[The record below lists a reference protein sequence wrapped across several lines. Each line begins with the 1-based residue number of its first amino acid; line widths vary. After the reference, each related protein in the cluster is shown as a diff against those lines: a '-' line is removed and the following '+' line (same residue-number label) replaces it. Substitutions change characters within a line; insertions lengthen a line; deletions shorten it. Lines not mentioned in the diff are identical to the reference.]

1 MTAAEDLN
9 LVVEVTDSLTGIA
22 KQDWNELQL
31 QGNPFVQYEF
41 LAALESTGCIGKDTG
56 WYPRYFLLKAV
67 SRKALEETTAIE
79 PPDAAPDGGDADA
92 KSDDDN
98 DNDNDDTRQTITE
111 ETATKE
117 AAANKAAL
125 AEGKLLGVCP
135 CYIKTHS
142 YGEFVFDWAWADAY
156 ERHGMAYYP
165 KMISAIPFTPATGP
179 RLLMREDLP
188 AAAAAGK
195 KHSRN
200 KKSEESKHSNDS
212 ITSDDVASLLI
223 ETILEYARNEKF
235 SSMHWLFTE
244 EPQHKILLQHGLMSR
259 LDCQYHWRNN
269 DYTSFDDF
277 LAQCNS
283 KRRKTI
289 RRERRYVTDANLRL
303 ERRLGSTL
311 SAHEWSL
318 VHQYYCATFDRKWGS
333 PSLTLEFFEKIGRE
347 FGDNCLIVLAYS
359 EGDDPIAASIMFFG
373 EDTLYGRFW
382 GASEDHHCLHFE
394 ACYYQGIEFCI
405 ENKIQN
411 FEPGAQGEHKIT
423 RGFEP
428 TLTRSAHWIGNEGF
442 SEAVERYLREER
454 KLIEERREGLNERLP
469 FKLEV

>member
-1 MTAAEDLN
+1 MTATEKLN
-9 LVVEVTDSLTGIA
+9 LVVEVTDSLSGIS
-22 KQDWNELQL
+22 KEDWNTLQL
-31 QGNPFVQYEF
+31 RGNPFVQYEF

-67 SRKALEETTAIE
+67 TEEAVSKTTAIE
-79 PPDAAPDGGDADA
+79 PGEKIRQSEKNELNESIDSIAEETDTA
-92 KSDDDN
+92 KS
-98 DNDNDDTRQTITE
+98 E
-111 ETATKE
+111 STANNE

-142 YGEFVFDWAWADAY
+142 YGEFVFDWAWADAF

-179 RLLMREDLP
+179 RLLINEDLP
-188 AAAAAGK
+188 EAAAVGESGCDK
-195 KHSRN
+195 KD
-200 KKSEESKHSNDS
+200 SKDS
-212 ITSDDVASLLI
+212 ISSDDVASLLI
-223 ETILEYARNEKF
+223 ETILEYSRNEKF

-244 EPQHKILLQHGLMSR
+244 EPQHKTLLKHGLMSR

-269 DYTSFDDF
+269 NYTSFDDF

-289 RRERRYVTDANLRL
+289 RRERRYVSDANLRL
-303 ERRLGSTL
+303 ERRLGSSLT
-311 SAHEWSL
+311 AHEWSL

-333 PSLTLEFFEKIGRE
+333 PSLTLEFFKKIGRD
-347 FGDNCLIVLAYS
+347 FGHNCLIVLAYS
-359 EGDDPIAASIMFFG
+359 TTDDPIAASIMFFG
-373 EDTLYGRFW
+373 EETLYGRFW

-405 ENKIQN
+405 ENNIQN

-428 TLTRSAHWIGNEGF
+428 TLTRSAHWIGHEGF
-442 SEAVERYLREER
+442 SEAVARYLNEER
-454 KLIEERREGLNERLP
+454 QLIEERREGLHERLP